1 MVNILFEETGMKAD
15 EANAK
20 KSEIREDVWIP
31 TQCHRCQAQCGIL
44 AHRVNGVIVKLEGN
58 PNSTA
63 GSKGGLCSK
72 GLAGLQL
79 LYDPNRLKVPLR
91 RTNPEKGIGV
101 DPKWKEISWD
111 EALDEIAARLKKV
124 REEDPT
130 KIMLVG
136 GMGAGPV
143 ANQMLMRLLS
153 TPKGHPINYFGR
165 GIICG
170 SAGHLVNQM
179 FHGAFIQNPDWK
191 RCNYQIQFG
200 TNAGFAH
207 FWQYSNRLAL
217 EAIERGMKL
226 VVFDPVHGYAAAKA
240 TEWVPLIPGTD
251 AAVCLAM
258 LNVIV
263 NDLGIYDAVFLKQK
277 TNAPYLVGPDGHYVR
292 DTNTRKPMVWD
303 TTDAKAKIYNDQGIG
318 DFALDGAYEVNGIKC
333 CPAWHLLKER
343 FKEYPPEKAS
353 EISGVPVATIRRI
366 ATEFAQAAQIGA
378 TITLEGKQYP
388 LRPVGTLHVRGSSDH
403 KNATNTVHAIELLTH
418 ILGASNVPGGNI
430 SVGAEFQGYSGT
442 RSPHSEVCEGYDG
455 YLINKVNVT
464 DHIVVSFPPQEPRHP
479 KLKDLGDLF
488 VMAWDGT
495 PILGLSDREE
505 IWQKANI
512 DPTIE
517 VVIVNGRNEL
527 MSGEKPSLVEEFYK
541 KMPFFVDFDIF
552 ANEFSEAYA
561 DILLPDASYF
571 EYSDWGG
578 ISFRFH
584 NQSPALD
591 DPWCLHATQK
601 VIEPMYNRRNS
612 GEVVIDLMD
621 RMGLHDEANKFLN
634 NMLGFNEK
642 LKLKPEEKVVW
653 DELCNRFVVQN
664 FGPEHDWKWFKEH
677 GFISWP
683 KKADEVYWMYLRD
696 FRVPLYWEF
705 LLDVG
710 EKTKKITQDLGIELD
725 CNHFSALPA
734 WFPCPPHQV
743 TDHEYDLYCIPYCDS
758 LHVGSASQEQPW
770 LDEASDMN
778 PYTYTIIL
786 SADTAQ
792 RKGLKAGDTI
802 EIESYKGN
810 KVQGVL
816 NVREGQHPQTV
827 CFMSRGGHWAS
838 GLPIARGKGLGY
850 QFLMD
855 TRLSDCDPV
864 VGHPEPCHK
873 VKVTKV
879 K

>member
-1 MVNILFEETGMKAD
+1 MRA
-15 EANAK
+15 EAVEAEMK
-20 KSEIREDVWIP
+20 KSEIYEDVWIP
-31 TQCHRCQAQCGIL
+31 TQCRRCQAMCGIL
-44 AHRVNGVIVKLEGN
+44 AHRVNGVVVKLEGN
-58 PNSTA
+58 PDSTA
-63 GSKGGLCSK
+63 GSKGGLCPK

-79 LYDPNRLKVPLR
+79 LYDPNRLNVPLR

-101 DPKWKEISWD
+101 DPKWQEISWD
-111 EALDEIAARLKKV
+111 EALDEIATRLKKAV
-124 REEDPT
+124 DEDPS

-143 ANQMLMRLLS
+143 SNQILMPLLS
-153 TPKGHPINYFGR
+153 TPKGHPVHYFGR

-179 FHGAFIQNPDWK
+179 FHAAFIQNPDWK

-200 TNAGFAH
+200 TNAGYAH

-226 VVFDPVHGYAAAKA
+226 VVFDPVHSYAAAKA

-263 NDLGIYDAVFLKQK
+263 NELEIYDTAFLKQK
-277 TNAPYLVGPDGHYVR
+277 TNVPYLTCPDGRYVR
-292 DTNTRKPMVWD
+292 DKATKKPMVWD
-303 TTDAKAKIYNDQGIG
+303 TTDNKAKIYDDPGIG
-318 DFALDGAYEVNGIKC
+318 DYDLDGIYEINGTKC
-333 CPAWHLLKER
+333 RPVWQLLRER

-353 EISGVPVATIRRI
+353 EISGVPAATIRRI

-378 TITLEGKQYP
+378 TITIDGKPYP
-388 LRPVGTLHVRGSSDH
+388 FRPVGTLHIRGATDH
-403 KNATNTVHAIELLTH
+403 KNATNTAHAIELLPH
-418 ILGASNVPGGNI
+418 ILGAVNVPGGNI
-430 SVGAEFQGYSGT
+430 SIGAEFQGYPGT
-442 RSPHSEVCEGYDG
+442 GSPHAEVCGGYDG
-455 YLINKVNVT
+455 YLINKVNAT
-464 DHIVVSFPPQEPRHP
+464 DHIVVTFPPQEPRYP
-479 KLKDLGDLF
+479 KLKDLIDLF

-495 PILGLSDREE
+495 PVLGLSDREE
-505 IWQKANI
+505 IWRKAKI

-517 VVIVNGRNEL
+517 VAIVNGRNEL

-541 KMPFFVDFDIF
+541 KVPFVVDFDIF
-552 ANEFSEAYA
+552 SNEFAEAFT

-578 ISFRFH
+578 ITNRFH
-584 NQSPALD
+584 NQSPALA
-591 DPWCLHATQK
+591 DPWCLHITQK
-601 VIEPMYNRRNS
+601 VIEPMYSRRNS
-612 GEVVIDLMD
+612 GEVTIDLMD
-621 RMGLHDEANKFLN
+621 RIGLHAKTNELLN
-634 NMLGFNEK
+634 MMLGFNEHF
-642 LKLKPEEKVVW
+642 KLKPDEKVIW
-653 DELCNRFVVQN
+653 DDLCNRFVVQN
-664 FGPEHDWKWFKEH
+664 FGPEHNWEWFKKH

-683 KKADEVYWMYLRD
+683 KKAEEVYWMHLRD

-705 LLDVG
+705 LIDVG
-710 EKTKKITQDLGIELD
+710 EKTKKITQDIGIELD
-725 CNHFSALPA
+725 CNHFSALPE

-743 TDHEYDLYCIPYCDS
+743 TDTDYDLYCIPFCDS

-778 PYTYTIIL
+778 PYTYTITL
-786 SADTAQ
+786 SANAARQ
-792 RKGLKAGDTI
+792 KGLKEGDTI
-802 EIESYKGN
+802 EVESDKGN

-816 NVREGQHPQTV
+816 KMREGQHPQIVTV
-827 CFMSRGGHWAS
+827 MSRGGHWAS
-838 GLPIARGKGLGY
+838 GLPIARGKGPGY

-855 TRLSDCDPV
+855 NRLRDCDPV
-864 VGHPEPCHK
+864 TGHPEPCVK